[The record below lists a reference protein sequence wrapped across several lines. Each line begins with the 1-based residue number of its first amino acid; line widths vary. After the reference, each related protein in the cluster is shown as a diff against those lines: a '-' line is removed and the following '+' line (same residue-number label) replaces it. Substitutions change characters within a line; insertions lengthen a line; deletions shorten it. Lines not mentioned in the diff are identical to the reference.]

1 MCSLTSRAIAA
12 RHLNR
17 TVRKRK
23 ERDFQL
29 TCCTNRKMHQS
40 YIPQCP
46 YFVTE
51 MSSGVCI
58 AFTKWCI
65 TGCLFNALG
74 DLWDRNYL
82 QVVKYDFAIFK
93 FMYFYTIVLNYHW
106 HISATGWSG
115 KFGYGWDLDVGG
127 FFILTLL
134 GDTVMMAITY
144 FSAHCVSAC

>member
-17 TVRKRK
+17 TMRKIK

-40 YIPQCP
+40 YIPHCP

-58 AFTKWCI
+58 AFKKWCI

-74 DLWDRNYL
+74 DLWDGSICKWSNVISQSSSL
-82 QVVKYDFAIFK
+82 CIFTRL
-93 FMYFYTIVLNYHW
+93 YWIIIGTSRPLD
-106 HISATGWSG
+106 
-115 KFGYGWDLDVGG
+115 DLVNSVTAEILMLVG
-127 FFILTLL
+127 FFLTLL
-134 GDTVMMAITY
+134 GDTVMMAIITY